1 MKDVFGDEVCG
12 SKFGD
17 VRYYDTQVTAE
28 NIRTVYFIGTKNTR
42 RTLIGTLVVGKQRL
56 GCRGPGVMNYGDGA
70 SMVTGCRRET
80 RSAIPRA

>member
-1 MKDVFGDEVCG
+1 MFLEMKYV
-12 SKFGD
+12 
-17 VRYYDTQVTAE
+17 VRSSGMFVVYDTQVTAE